1 MTERYII
8 MHGGNVLLDAAD
20 AFPTHPV
27 CEPEGETFHPAA
39 GYTAYAV
46 KELPAD
52 LNGLKEC
59 ELRRSYM
66 ILGERDYILAAKAAE
81 LLFWDRTHRFCPACG
96 TPLKRHSQISKICS
110 GCGTEH
116 FPSPLPAVL
125 VLVRRGDEALLVHAR
140 NFRRRFFGLVAGFV
154 ETGESLE
161 ECVARE
167 VKEETTLEISNIRY
181 FGSQTWPFPFNL
193 MVGFTADYAGGEIR
207 FADEELT
214 EGGFFSPDHLPEL
227 PSPPS
232 LARALIDSWL
242 RGE

>member
-1 MTERYII
+1 

-39 GYTAYAV
+39 GYTAYAI

-140 NFRRRFFGLVAGFV
+140 NFRRRFALPLTC
-154 ETGESLE
+154 TGSKQAQQAYNKYIFLHIILFKQLNHYTSL
-161 ECVARE
+161 CFYIA
-167 VKEETTLEISNIRY
+167 
-181 FGSQTWPFPFNL
+181 
-193 MVGFTADYAGGEIR
+193 
-207 FADEELT
+207 
-214 EGGFFSPDHLPEL
+214 
-227 PSPPS
+227 
-232 LARALIDSWL
+232 
-242 RGE
+242 